1 MVAEITETVYIWTN
15 REDLIFDENYVE
27 FDMISHFSIF
37 LYFKIMLK
45 FDKFLQDKLY
55 LSDEIFNKSLRKIP

>member
-27 FDMISHFSIF
+27 FDMISHFSNF